1 MKNNEDF
8 AFAWRNLYN
17 IVLDPRL
24 ILKTQN
30 LKPHQNPQNQKHP
43 SMTNSIKRG
52 DLQKK
57 KSHNTN
63 VYTKDKQPSGIVK
76 GMQKEIYYRQLKE
89 KNTKN

>member
-1 MKNNEDF
+1 
-8 AFAWRNLYN
+8 
-17 IVLDPRL
+17 
-24 ILKTQN
+24 
-30 LKPHQNPQNQKHP
+30 
-43 SMTNSIKRG
+43 MTNSIKRG